1 MTSLNED
8 QNVLQ
13 LDERGRVR
21 LSKER
26 WEALGIAAGMGPEPG
41 AYRSARGARPTMIG
55 CSEVPFPRWRLSR
68 AT

>member
-26 WEALGIAAGMGPEPG
+26 WEGLLEEFARLAGIKYPTFMYWLKQRRESGGGEFT
-41 AYRSARGARPTMIG
+41 ARG
-55 CSEVPFPRWRLSR
+55 
-68 AT
+68 